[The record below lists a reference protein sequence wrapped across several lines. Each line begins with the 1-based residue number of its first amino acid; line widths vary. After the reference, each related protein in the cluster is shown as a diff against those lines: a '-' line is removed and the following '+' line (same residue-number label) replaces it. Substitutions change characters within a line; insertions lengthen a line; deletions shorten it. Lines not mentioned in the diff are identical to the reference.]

1 MWRGRKSLQNGR
13 FGVVG
18 FPQAE
23 ALMPHET
30 RCYHRRSRTLAE
42 ATKAR
47 WSKLKS

>member
-1 MWRGRKSLQNGR
+1 MWRGENSLQNHP
-13 FGVVG
+13 FGVVR

-30 RCYHRRSRTLAE
+30 RCYHRRSRTLAK